1 MLNVAKKYPLVFLV
15 IEASVLGML
24 ALVARVPQKG
34 FQWATDIVGV
44 SPSLFTDEGAD
55 WGRSRRLV
63 APPLSGHNVRKMVP
77 AITKV
82 RLSDLS
88 LPRGLIKAFAH
99 IA

>member
-1 MLNVAKKYPLVFLV
+1 MHRALSVAKEYPLTFLAF
-15 IEASVLGML
+15 EASVLGML
-24 ALVARVPQKG
+24 APVARLPQKG

-82 RLSDLS
+82 RRS
-88 LPRGLIKAFAH
+88 GLVPVAWPN
-99 IA
+99 

>member
-1 MLNVAKKYPLVFLV
+1 
-15 IEASVLGML
+15 ML
-24 ALVARVPQKG
+24 ALVARLPQKG

-77 AITKV
+77 AITKARRSGLV
-82 RLSDLS
+82 PCRVAELRLLPTS
-88 LPRGLIKAFAH
+88 LEESPSLVP
-99 IA
+99 